1 MKRHSNTMATAV
13 IFLTSDARRPARR
26 VRGDRAESIGMQGV
40 ASTPFRGRWWHHACF
55 EFNSAG
61 TAVPNERS
69 GQNNNRTED
78 SEMRKGNKVKPKKS
92 NKGFTLIELLV
103 VVAIIGIL
111 AAIAIPQFA
120 AYRER
125 GFRARVSSDVR
136 SAATAQEAA
145 FVDTNTYATCADA
158 ACEGTLPGFTLS
170 DDVTISCTGDGVA
183 FTCTAQSDKAP
194 GYTCEWQSDGT
205 PNLNCTTA

>member
-1 MKRHSNTMATAV
+1 MATAV
-13 IFLTSDARRPARR
+13 IFVPSDARRPARR
-26 VRGDRAESIGMQGV
+26 VLGTIAETVGTPRV
-40 ASTPFRGRWWHHACF
+40 ASTPFQGRWWHLACF

-61 TAVPNERS
+61 TAVPNDRS

-78 SEMRKGNKVKPKKS
+78 REMRKGNKVKRKKS
-92 NKGFTLIELLV
+92 KGFTLIELLV

-120 AYRER
+120 EYRQR

-145 FVDTNTYATCADA
+145 FVDTNAYATCSDS
-158 ACEGTLPGFTLS
+158 ACVDSLPGFTLS
-170 DDVTISCTGDGVA
+170 DDVTISCTGTDTS
-183 FTCTAQSDKAP
+183 FTCDASSDKAP
-194 GYTCEWQSDGT
+194 GYACTWDSAGT
-205 PNLNCTTA
+205 PNLTCTVS

>member
-1 MKRHSNTMATAV
+1 MATAV
-13 IFLTSDARRPARR
+13 IFLPSDARRPARR
-26 VRGDRAESIGMQGV
+26 VRGTIAESVGTPRV
-40 ASTPFRGRWWHHACF
+40 ASTPFQGRWWHLACF

-61 TAVPNERS
+61 TAVPNDRS

-78 SEMRKGNKVKPKKS
+78 REMRKGNKVKRKKS
-92 NKGFTLIELLV
+92 KGFTLIELLV

-120 AYRER
+120 EYRQR

-145 FVDTNTYATCADA
+145 FVDTNAYASCSGA
-158 ACEGTLPGFTLS
+158 ACETSLPGFTLS
-170 DDVTISCTGDGVA
+170 DDVQLDCTGGDDS
-183 FTCTAQSDKAP
+183 FTCTANSDKAP
-194 GYTCEWQSDGT
+194 GYTCTWQSDGT
-205 PNLNCTTA
+205 PNLSCTTS

>member
-1 MKRHSNTMATAV
+1 MATAV
-13 IFLTSDARRPARR
+13 IFMPSDARRPARR
-26 VRGDRAESIGMQGV
+26 VRSSSTEVIAGQGV
-40 ASTPFRGRWWHHACF
+40 ASTPYQGRWWHLACF

-61 TAVPNERS
+61 TAVPNDRS

-78 SEMRKGNKVKPKKS
+78 REMRKGNKVKRKKS
-92 NKGFTLIELLV
+92 KGFTLIELLV

-120 AYRER
+120 EYRQR

-145 FVDTNTYATCADA
+145 FVDTNAYATCADA
-158 ACEGTLPGFTLS
+158 ACEGSLPGFTLS
-170 DDVTISCTGDGVA
+170 DDVNIDCQGDDDS
-183 FTCTAQSDKAP
+183 FTCTADSAKAP
-194 GYTCEWQSDGT
+194 NYTCTWDSAGT
-205 PNLNCTTA
+205 PNLTCTTT